1 MRGLGRVGSCRVI
14 VGGLGQSSF
23 LNATRPKPHS
33 FFFAPPLLLR
43 RLLFRFDI
51 LTERLEKA
59 TREEDNQRMVNN
71 TNNYINTHLNR
82 TTTCVCII
90 VR

>member
-1 MRGLGRVGSCRVI
+1 MRGLGRVGSGNFRR
-14 VGGLGQSSF
+14 LGSDF
-23 LNATRPKPHS
+23 LPQRDPAQAS
-33 FFFAPPLLLR
+33 QFFFAPPLLLR

-59 TREEDNQRMVNN
+59 TREEDNQRIVNN

>member
-1 MRGLGRVGSCRVI
+1 MRGLGRVVSCRVI
-14 VGGLGQSSF
+14 VGGLGRTSF
-23 LNATRPKPHS
+23 LNATRPKPQ
-33 FFFAPPLLLR
+33 FFFAPPPLLR
-43 RLLFRFDI
+43 RLRFRFDI

-71 TNNYINTHLNR
+71 ANNYINTHLNR